1 MQYLNSLL
9 KLIVFLM
16 LIAFIFAIKI
26 FIGLAILS
34 ILIVPLTFIY
44 SLTSGRSYNSII
56 DSSNIL
62 YKLNKFGQWS
72 MIVSLAIL
80 LFYFIFKF

>member
-16 LIAFIFAIKI
+16 LIALIFAIKI

-72 MIVSLAIL
+72 MIVSSAIL

>member
-72 MIVSLAIL
+72 MIVSSAIL